1 MPKRNIARNSY
12 PVLRP
17 IMEDVQDFI
26 NAQNQCFLQTISM
39 ENLAKDLKELDK
51 KDNLDI
57 K

>member
-39 ENLAKDLKELDK
+39 ENLAKDLKELDE